1 MTLNAHRLASKA
13 YEIGGSAAQSAFIT
27 LIFRAYCED
36 DLDINDAQVLADA
49 AERSGVMSKVEVSV
63 PPARCWP
70 LASTRNPP
78 FHFLWRGA
86 VYQSDLEG
94 SLRLA

>member
-1 MTLNAHRLASKA
+1 MTFNAHRLASKA
-13 YEIGGSAAQSAFIT
+13 YEIGGSAAQSAFVT
-27 LIFRAYCED
+27 LIFHAYGED

-49 AERSGVMSKVEVSV
+49 AERSSVMSKAEVSV
-63 PPARCWP
+63 
-70 LASTRNPP
+70 SRNPP

-94 SLRLA
+94 SLRLT